1 MDRRNKALTGIS
13 VSSSFGLEIGPL
25 ATPFVRRTDGR
36 ILYADHATTDELRR
50 KYIGHGWDTN
60 SIVEVDIVLSD
71 QPLRDH
77 LKDIRVD
84 YIVASHVI
92 EHVPDLVSWLIEL
105 GEVLRPGGVVSL
117 VIPDKRYCFD
127 AKRPVS
133 TTGELVEAFLIKRRT
148 PMVRQVFDFWA
159 CYCQVDCADMWNR
172 SINVEDLPLSGTLLN
187 ALEHAEAVSKSTA
200 YADVHCWVFT
210 PTSFMNC
217 MADLTELSM
226 LSFKPK
232 HAVDTAINELE
243 FFVMLEPM
251 CSEDDPSIVANSFR
265 CLAQEFRLHR
275 ATSSR
280 AESQLVRLA
289 KPLYRT
295 LKRFVP
301 TLATSIRRILKR

>member
-1 MDRRNKALTGIS
+1 
-13 VSSSFGLEIGPL
+13 
-25 ATPFVRRTDGR
+25 
-36 ILYADHATTDELRR
+36 
-50 KYIGHGWDTN
+50 
-60 SIVEVDIVLSD
+60 
-71 QPLRDH
+71 
-77 LKDIRVD
+77 
-84 YIVASHVI
+84 
-92 EHVPDLVSWLIEL
+92 
-105 GEVLRPGGVVSL
+105 
-117 VIPDKRYCFD
+117 
-127 AKRPVS
+127 
-133 TTGELVEAFLIKRRT
+133 
-148 PMVRQVFDFWA
+148 
-159 CYCQVDCADMWNR
+159 
-172 SINVEDLPLSGTLLN
+172 
-187 ALEHAEAVSKSTA
+187 
-200 YADVHCWVFT
+200 
-210 PTSFMNC
+210 MNC